1 MVNGAWV
8 IDKLNV
14 PSVKVPKK
22 ATVDRWS
29 HLSGIDLPELDG
41 SEVMLLI
48 ASDMAHLLI
57 HLEVRQGRVDEP
69 IAINTPLGWTLF
81 GNANKELC
89 EVINANLLATNEALP
104 LEQQI
109 ERFWEVDSYEMKQ
122 APSEATL
129 SVED

>member
-1 MVNGAWV
+1 MSRPSKYRRKQPLIGGVICRVSIYLNLMV
-8 IDKLNV
+8 
-14 PSVKVPKK
+14 
-22 ATVDRWS
+22 
-29 HLSGIDLPELDG
+29 